1 MDAEQIRDSMLFVSG
16 VLETKMGGPSAD
28 LTPGYNRRTVYAKV
42 SRYRLDQYLQ
52 LFDFPSPSFSAE
64 KRHIT
69 SVPLQRLFF
78 MNSDFV
84 QQQGELL
91 AQRTENEADNAARI
105 QMMYRLVFGR
115 SPDENEL
122 RAGLQFLKT
131 EPLESYEERTKERDK
146 KDSKPEA
153 TTEPANDAAP
163 KPGAVKVDGMMSGLL
178 AGVAR
183 KPEEKM
189 LPVTPWGRY
198 AKILLS
204 SAEFVFVE

>member
-1 MDAEQIRDSMLFVSG
+1 MLFVSG
-16 VLETKMGGPSAD
+16 ALETKMGGPSAD
-28 LTPGYNRRTVYAKV
+28 LTPGYNRRTVYGKV

-52 LFDFPSPSFSAE
+52 LFDFPSASFSAE

-91 AQRTENEADNAARI
+91 ARRTATEPDNTARI
-105 QMMYRLVFGR
+105 QAMYRLVLGR
-115 SPDENEL
+115 AAGADEL

-131 EPLESYEERTKERDK
+131 EPLASYEERRKEKDK
-146 KDSKPEA
+146 KDSNPESKPDPAQEAAAKPES
-153 TTEPANDAAP
+153 
-163 KPGAVKVDGMMSGLL
+163 VKADGMMSGVVPG
-178 AGVAR
+178 AAQ

-198 AKILLS
+198 AKVLLS
-204 SAEFVFVE
+204 SAEFVFVD